1 MFYKNVV
8 HVLKKI
14 IDFLKKTTTLPETP
28 LTKQIHQYLTKLRDV
43 LTTHRANY
51 PELLL
56 SDIYTQ
62 SKKELILDY
71 ITSLLSPPSAT
82 ATIPLPQVPR
92 TPTAS
97 SSTTKKKQV
106 PSAPVKRKRSDS
118 TQQQVV

>member
-28 LTKQIHQYLTKLRDV
+28 LTKKIHQYLTKLRDV

-56 SDIYTQ
+56 SDIYNQ
-62 SKKELILDY
+62 SKKELILDD
-71 ITSLLSPPSAT
+71 ITSLLTPPSAT
-82 ATIPLPQVPR
+82 ATISLPLVPR
-92 TPTAS
+92 TPTAAS
-97 SSTTKKKQV
+97 SPKSKQP
-106 PSAPVKRKRSDS
+106 PSAPMKRRRSDS
-118 TQQQVV
+118 TQQQL